1 MERVLLGRL
10 KLRHLRGGIDN
21 LVGADRGSDPVE
33 DNRFRGVIDEDMP
46 RVRFLGHKLE
56 NAIVCYGAV
65 VQERVARALS
75 ASFLHN
81 RENQRGKRK
90 RANAAGPGAAPN
102 ARDRRVDPEMAGFR
116 HFASDE
122 RESPPGDVE

>member
-1 MERVLLGRL
+1 MEDELFQ
-10 KLRHLRGGIDN
+10 GI
-21 LVGADRGSDPVE
+21 
-33 DNRFRGVIDEDMP
+33 IDKVVP
-46 RVRFLGHKLE
+46 RDRFLGHQFE
-56 NAIVCYGAV
+56 NAVVRYGAV

-81 RENQRGKRK
+81 RENQGGKRK

-122 RESPPGDVE
+122 GESPPGDVE